1 MAKEA
6 VLKEFEALKGV
17 GKAKAKLLYDNGYES
32 LDDLKKASVKDLVK
46 IKGITEKNAR
56 EILTQ
61 VKTKKEKPAKKPA
74 QTKAKAAPVKKPQAE
89 EKPAEK
95 KHEEEKPAPAVEI
108 VEEKAG
114 EYKAKIKPELTQE
127 QREQL
132 AIRRQVKKRTPYF
145 LRDEGFRYKRI
156 PKNWRRP
163 TGYTSKL
170 RINLGY
176 RPSKVRV
183 GFRAPKLVRG
193 LHSSGF
199 QEVIV
204 HTVKELEVID
214 PKKQAVRIGSTV
226 GTKKRLE
233 IAKKASERDI
243 RLLNMKG

>member
-1 MAKEA
+1 MAKET

-17 GKAKAKLLYDNGYES
+17 GKAKAKLLYENGFES
-32 LDDLKKASVKDLVK
+32 MEKLRKATVKDLSK

-61 VKTKKEKPAKKPA
+61 VKAKKEKPAKKPA
-74 QTKAKAAPVKKPQAE
+74 ETKVKPTPEKKPKTQEKTAE
-89 EKPAEK
+89 EKPEEK
-95 KHEEEKPAPAVEI
+95 KAAATEI
-108 VEEKAG
+108 VEEKEG
-114 EYKAKIKPELTQE
+114 EYKPKIKPELNQS

-132 AIRRQVKKRTPYF
+132 VIRRQVKKRTPHF

-170 RINLGY
+170 RMNLKY

-199 QEVIV
+199 QEVII
-204 HTVKELEVID
+204 HTVKELDAID